1 MLMIWPDLF
10 RIIPGATALLSRNT
24 ALRLVSSTASQFDS
38 DASCAGPKYPTPAL
52 LTRISMGP
60 MDRSVSC
67 TKDTI
72 SPARLRSA
80 EIAETLCPLLSTSLA
95 PLCIFPRSRAHIPR
109 LAPILAKLRAIA
121 RPIPRLAPVISATL
135 PSRGLAV
142 FMTHLHHAIL
152 ANGYT
157 SYHVAQNVTEGA
169 ASPEI
174 GTCRI

>member
-80 EIAETLCPLLSTSLA
+80 EIAETLCPLLSNSLA
-95 PLCIFPRSRAHIPR
+95 GAQTKACSHPCKAPGDSQANPTTRSRDQCDF
-109 LAPILAKLRAIA
+109 
-121 RPIPRLAPVISATL
+121 
-135 PSRGLAV
+135 AV
-142 FMTHLHHAIL
+142 
-152 ANGYT
+152 
-157 SYHVAQNVTEGA
+157 
-169 ASPEI
+169 
-174 GTCRI
+174 